1 MSDQTTAQWLR
12 AAVDRIAVGSSRIC
26 LVCAHQLTQKV
37 RAKGRAWKAGIT
49 GWLGEA
55 NGLNWAFRVAL
66 LVGGA
71 LIIRKIAGGILVG
84 LGGLTQ
90 APAARWLLWPTATV
104 WIITAY
110 RIGHP
115 DWTPKT
121 TTPADDSAEPEQAEA
136 QQDAEA
142 EQTTAAPG
150 APLPSPLDVCEAVW
164 RVGTPHAHLAVL
176 AEALGT
182 TTDRVREVLAAKGIP
197 VEPVRMRGRGS
208 STGVKAGHF
217 PTPAAPS
224 VGVVAAGQPT
234 NNDNNNDVAVTRDHS
249 GAQITVT
256 PIRRDTA
263 A

>member
-12 AAVDRIAVGSSRIC
+12 TAVDRIAVGSSRIC
-26 LVCAHQLTQKV
+26 LICARQLAQKLRV
-37 RAKGRAWKAGIT
+37 KGQAWWQGAT

-55 NGLNWAFRVAL
+55 EGLNWVFRAAL
-66 LVGGA
+66 LLGMALALRKVGAGA
-71 LIIRKIAGGILVG
+71 IVC
-84 LGGLTQ
+84 LGSVVQ
-90 APAARWLLWPTATV
+90 SPAARLLLWPASAV

-115 DWTPKT
+115 DWRPKT
-121 TTPADDSAEPEQAEA
+121 TTPADDSAEPEQAQA

-142 EQTTAAPG
+142 EQTTITPEAP
-150 APLPSPLDVCEAVW
+150 PLSPLDVCEAVW

-176 AEALGT
+176 AEELGT
-182 TTDRVREVLAAKGIP
+182 TADRVREVLAAKGIP
-197 VEPVRMRGRGS
+197 VEPVRMKGRGS

-217 PTPAAPS
+217 PTPATPS

-234 NNDNNNDVAVTRDHS
+234 NNDNNNGVTVTRDNS
-249 GAQITVT
+249 GALITVT